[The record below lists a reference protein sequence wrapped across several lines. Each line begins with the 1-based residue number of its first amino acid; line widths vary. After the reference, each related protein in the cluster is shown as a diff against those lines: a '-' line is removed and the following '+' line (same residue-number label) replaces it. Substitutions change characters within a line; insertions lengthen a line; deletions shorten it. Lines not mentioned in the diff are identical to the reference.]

1 MKRWLGVV
9 LMALTTQGCVGL
21 GDYKDLEGKH
31 SHLLDVKET
40 WESEQSDLS
49 KRVED
54 IRLAYQRMTVDQG
67 TLKGQLD
74 SILQAVRSTK
84 ADIQAMGNKVEGQG
98 NILKEQ
104 QHQMGTV
111 TDHFSQVI
119 SEVATLSETNHMLA
133 NRVEHLTRVTK
144 QTARNVADANK
155 RMASAG
161 TKRPPMSV
169 ESPETEAH
177 GSKETPG
184 DRIHTDVQSV
194 SSALPPPGSVMS
206 EVPAVGSPVTPV
218 APQPSL
224 VVPITSAS
232 GEPTTATS
240 PAVVGSF
247 VKPLESGVSPTSFDV
262 GAPTSDGTVSTSR
275 WEQLKELFGKIRPVQ
290 KKGPEAPA
298 PTAMSVPVPSTGS
311 SHAGEA
317 MASPF
322 PKPQSLSTISSFPGN
337 PAPGSVIVVPPVP
350 TSMK

>member
-1 MKRWLGVV
+1 MKKWLGVV

-49 KRVED
+49 KRVAD

-133 NRVEHLTRVTK
+133 NRVEQLMRVTK

-161 TKRPPMSV
+161 MKRPPMSV

-184 DRIHTDVQSV
+184 DRIQTDVQSV

-206 EVPAVGSPVTPV
+206 EVPTVGSPVTPL
-218 APQPSL
+218 APQSSL

-232 GEPTTATS
+232 GELTTATS
-240 PAVVGSF
+240 PAVVGTL
-247 VKPLESGVSPTSFDV
+247 VKPLESGVS
-262 GAPTSDGTVSTSR
+262 PTSDGTVSTSR
-275 WEQLKELFGKIRPVQ
+275 WEQLKELFGKIRPVL

-298 PTAMSVPVPSTGS
+298 PTAMSVPVPATGS

-317 MASPF
+317 MAAPF
-322 PKPQSLSTISSFPGN
+322 PKLQNLSTISSFPGI